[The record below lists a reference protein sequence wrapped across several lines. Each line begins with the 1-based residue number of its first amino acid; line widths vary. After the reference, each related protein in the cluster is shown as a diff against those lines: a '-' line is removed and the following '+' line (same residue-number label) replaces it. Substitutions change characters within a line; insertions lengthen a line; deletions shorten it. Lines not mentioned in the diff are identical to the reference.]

1 MANFCNKCGTRLSP
15 GAKFCP
21 TCGQKMMSA
30 AQAPGQSNLP
40 PQPQQ
45 AAPQPQKV
53 PRKASAPSAPRKM
66 SSISPILCAI
76 LAVVMLAELVI
87 IAYVR
92 PGILKKDP
100 GTSGYMTE
108 SENGSSFFGGD
119 PGSIPG
125 DVMISDDEE
134 AIFSQL
140 DYATEEFPEG
150 PLMTSEIAFRYS
162 DEQIESAPVRTARVS
177 PENPV
182 ADFGDVKIDL
192 KSWNLENEEDELIL
206 RDLPE
211 VESEEDDGLT
221 FKCWDISL
229 ASGQD
234 EFTTSVAITVPRTS
248 GAPVDCVSFNEET
261 GEWEDEYSELSAD
274 GTQRTIYVTH
284 FCVKGYYF
292 DKEAFELKE
301 GDLTVELDHGIY
313 AEKVSKKENS
323 GFGKS
328 FVNRMILP
336 VKLDQDRMWQMYQ
349 KKDMDDA
356 GKFPELVRIISKG
369 VDNTIIARR
378 MYDKS
383 DTLNT
388 YFGYGG
394 FATNIASLLQVA
406 PGACE
411 VIGAVCTVHDVML
424 TTIKVVAEAASGNTA
439 FAGAVM
445 DAALN
450 HKLDITGMAVGA
462 ATPIAALISAT
473 AGLWFTVAG
482 IVIFSVSIMYS
493 EYEQNKEWAASS
505 KMEDPLYLYRG
516 YYKGGILRADFGG
529 DKSKSQRLGSGK
541 ASEYQYVTMKKPA
554 SMEPDKFNKLAAVVN
569 KKGLG
574 RVSSPNNGWTE
585 AFVEIIKAYPG
596 EASCLDKVLDEL
608 YLSYAS
614 VFWELPDSAIYAY
627 RRDYK
632 ASADIEWLT
641 DSDKETMIRNYV
653 FELKI
658 QTREMLQE
666 AAKTVQREEYKEQ
679 LRKMK
684 KEAVPLLNTQL
695 VFHVQDTGLAAGE
708 SFRNSVYYY
717 DWTTAKENRGL
728 DGKNGKFALYK
739 VSMQFEGAE
748 KPLFVPVDYS
758 GEEGDFR
765 KYYPYSLEGGFL
777 PKMPFSKDSDV
788 VFKCTFYHYMMMG
801 CPKAMIFTNMKD
813 PNAKKERVEIDLS
826 EVDGKKK
833 QVDIYLKVGGEREEE
848 TYELLLKEDPS
859 MNFNRS
865 SEAWGP
871 DTHEAGDSPG
881 LQQNATLRIEKN
893 GKVTLT
899 VPEFRVKRER
909 LYYDY
914 DKGAYDRWEYS
925 RNAFTCTGVFADT
938 NLILLTEIP
947 GVSGKRTYSTYK
959 SMYSK
964 ESVYWHEA
972 GVEKPV
978 VFEEGKNQD
987 IKKISYIYLD
997 RNKET
1002 GKVWHVTL
1010 GVDGLVVQHW
1020 KESGGSGDK
1029 ESEMGMKIEFDV
1041 VGADTD
1047 QAPSG

>member
-30 AQAPGQSNLP
+30 AQTPGQSNLP
-40 PQPQQ
+40 PRQEN
-45 AAPQPQKV
+45 AAPQP
-53 PRKASAPSAPRKM
+53 RKA

-76 LAVVMLAELVI
+76 LAIVMLAELVI

-100 GTSGYMTE
+100 GTSGYMTAE
-108 SENGSSFFGGD
+108 SESGSFSGD
-119 PGSIPG
+119 PGSSSAG

-140 DYATEEFPEG
+140 DYASEEFPEG

-356 GKFPELVRIISKG
+356 GQFPELVRLISQG
-369 VDNTIIARR
+369 VDNAIVARR

-554 SMEPDKFNKLAAVVN
+554 SMDEAKYEKLAAAVN
-569 KKGLG
+569 RKGLG
-574 RVSSPNNGWTE
+574 QVGQNKSNAGWAN
-585 AFVEIIKAYPG
+585 AFVEIIRAYPG
-596 EASCLDKVLDEL
+596 EASCLEKVLDEL
-608 YLSYAS
+608 YYGYAG
-614 VFWELPDSAIYAY
+614 VFWELPDEAIYAFK
-627 RRDYK
+627 RDYK
-632 ASADIEWLT
+632 ATADIEWVT
-641 DSDKETMIRNYV
+641 DTEKQQMISDYV
-653 FELKI
+653 AELKI
-658 QTREMLQE
+658 QTRPILQE

-679 LRKMK
+679 LKKMK
-684 KEAVPLLNTQL
+684 NQTVPLLNTQL
-695 VFHVQDTGLAAGE
+695 VFHVQDSGLAAGE

-739 VSMQFEGAE
+739 VSMQFEDAQ

-909 LYYDY
+909 LYDDY

>member
-1 MANFCNKCGTRLSP
+1 MANFCKNCGTRLSP

-40 PQPQQ
+40 PRQEN
-45 AAPQPQKV
+45 AAPQPRKAAAPQ
-53 PRKASAPSAPRKM
+53 PRKA

-134 AIFSQL
+134 ALFAQL
-140 DYATEEFPEG
+140 DYAEVDFPEAL
-150 PLMTSEIAFRYS
+150 PATDEIVFRYTE
-162 DEQIESAPVRTARVS
+162 EQIESAPARTAKVS

-323 GFGKS
+323 GFGKT

-356 GKFPELVRIISKG
+356 GKFPELVRIISQG
-369 VDNTIIARR
+369 VDNAIVARR

-482 IVIFSVSIMYS
+482 IVIFSVSALYS
-493 EYEQNKEWAASS
+493 DYEQNQEWDAES

-614 VFWELPDSAIYAY
+614 VFWDLPDSAIYAY

-748 KPLFVPVDYS
+748 KPLFVPVDYT
-758 GEEGDFR
+758 GEEGNTR
-765 KYYPYSLEGGFL
+765 KYYPYSLEGCFL
-777 PKMPFSKDSDV
+777 PKMPLSQNNDV
-788 VFKCTFYHYMMMG
+788 VFKCTFYHYMLMG

-833 QVDIYLKVGGEREEE
+833 QVDIYLKVGGERPGEAYKLMIDDDNTSTVAQDEGLDLCQLKIRPDGGWILDMPAISGFRTDTFENDIEAEYRTVSRSRIYLEGMIMKGEKDEFSSLTGYATQGLGYEAVTVTERIDKRGEEAPE
-848 TYELLLKEDPS
+848 RDVLEFRTKELLTVKSKKEWDDWNKDPKP
-859 MNFNRS
+859 S
-865 SEAWGP
+865 SIRLFYNIDGELEHV
-871 DTHEAGDSPG
+871 D
-881 LQQNATLRIEKN
+881 
-893 GKVTLT
+893 V
-899 VPEFRVKRER
+899 RVVGYR
-909 LYYDY
+909 
-914 DKGAYDRWEYS
+914 S
-925 RNAFTCTGVFADT
+925 RN
-938 NLILLTEIP
+938 
-947 GVSGKRTYSTYK
+947 
-959 SMYSK
+959 
-964 ESVYWHEA
+964 
-972 GVEKPV
+972 
-978 VFEEGKNQD
+978 
-987 IKKISYIYLD
+987 
-997 RNKET
+997 
-1002 GKVWHVTL
+1002 
-1010 GVDGLVVQHW
+1010 
-1020 KESGGSGDK
+1020 GGSP
-1029 ESEMGMKIEFDV
+1029 ELQVCLITLHV
-1041 VGADTD
+1041 VK
-1047 QAPSG
+1047 

>member
-21 TCGQKMMSA
+21 TCGQKMVSA

-40 PQPQQ
+40 PRQEN
-45 AAPQPQKV
+45 AAPQPRKAAAPQ
-53 PRKASAPSAPRKM
+53 PRKA

-76 LAVVMLAELVI
+76 LAIVMLAELVI

-100 GTSGYMTE
+100 GTSGYMTAE
-108 SENGSSFFGGD
+108 SESGSFSGD
-119 PGSIPG
+119 PGSSSAG

-134 AIFSQL
+134 VIFSQL

-162 DEQIESAPVRTARVS
+162 DEQIESAPVRTATVS

-356 GKFPELVRIISKG
+356 GQFPELVRLISQG
-369 VDNTIIARR
+369 VDNAIVARR

-529 DKSKSQRLGSGK
+529 DKSHSQRMGSGK

-554 SMEPDKFNKLAAVVN
+554 SMDEAKYEKLAAAVN
-569 KKGLG
+569 RKGLG
-574 RVSSPNNGWTE
+574 QVGQNKSNAGWAN
-585 AFVEIIKAYPG
+585 AFVEIIRAYPG
-596 EASCLDKVLDEL
+596 EASCLEKVLDEL
-608 YLSYAS
+608 YYGYAG
-614 VFWELPDSAIYAY
+614 VFWELPDEAIYAFK
-627 RRDYK
+627 RDYK
-632 ASADIEWLT
+632 ATADIEWVT
-641 DSDKETMIRNYV
+641 DTEKQQMISDYV
-653 FELKI
+653 AELKI
-658 QTREMLQE
+658 QTRPILQE

-679 LRKMK
+679 LKKMK
-684 KEAVPLLNTQL
+684 NQTVPLLNTQL
-695 VFHVQDTGLAAGE
+695 VFHVQDSGLAAGE

-728 DGKNGKFALYK
+728 DGKDGKYAQYK
-739 VSMQFEGAE
+739 VSMQFEEAE

-758 GEEGDFR
+758 GEEGNFK

-833 QVDIYLKVGGEREEE
+833 QVDIYLKVGGERPGE
-848 TYELLLKEDPS
+848 TYKLKIVNDNTSHADEWHGIDDCQLSIRPDGRWILDMPAINEVQYDTVENTSSAEYRTVSRSRIHLEGVIMWGNPDEFNSLTGYATQGTGYEATFVTEYIDKRGEQEPERNVLELQMKELLTVQSKKEWDSWQKDPKP
-859 MNFNRS
+859 S
-865 SEAWGP
+865 S
-871 DTHEAGDSPG
+871 
-881 LQQNATLRIEKN
+881 I
-893 GKVTLT
+893 
-899 VPEFRVKRER
+899 R
-909 LYYDY
+909 LYYNDV
-914 DKGAYDRWEYS
+914 DELDHVDVRVVGNQS
-925 RNAFTCTGVFADT
+925 RN
-938 NLILLTEIP
+938 
-947 GVSGKRTYSTYK
+947 
-959 SMYSK
+959 
-964 ESVYWHEA
+964 
-972 GVEKPV
+972 
-978 VFEEGKNQD
+978 
-987 IKKISYIYLD
+987 
-997 RNKET
+997 
-1002 GKVWHVTL
+1002 
-1010 GVDGLVVQHW
+1010 
-1020 KESGGSGDK
+1020 GGSAELTGLLVN
-1029 ESEMGMKIEFDV
+1029 FRV
-1041 VGADTD
+1041 VH
-1047 QAPSG
+1047 